1 MAESDDDSSKTE
13 EPSQKKLE
21 EARERGQIA
30 SSRELN
36 HFFMMGAFLF
46 FIAVMMPGTMLSA
59 MHLLA
64 PYITKPDDI
73 DMGPG
78 GVVYTMRHVLLG
90 MLTLL
95 LLPFLLTWAGALA
108 PAILQRK
115 IHFTTEHIK
124 PKFSK
129 LNPLAGFSRIFGFKA
144 IIEFIKN
151 LSKVFAIGAICTMVI
166 LPYRNKLPQ
175 LMTTAHRYT
184 ILQFSQV
191 LANKLLI
198 GMCMFLF
205 LLGIIDYVYQ
215 HFQIRKS
222 LRMSKHELK
231 DEYKQQEGDP
241 HVKGKLRQIRRERA
255 KKRMMANV
263 PKADVI
269 ITNPTHFAVA
279 LKYDAATMQAPVM
292 LAKGADEV
300 AARIRERAAEHRIPI
315 IRNPPLARILYDTA
329 EIDEEIPIEHYQ
341 AVAKI
346 IGYVYKLKGK
356 KLGGNK
362 PAAPAYKK
370 PKPKGGS
377 LPEIKLKK

>member
-1 MAESDDDSSKTE
+1 MAESEDDSSKTE
-13 EPSQKKLE
+13 EPSQKKLD
-21 EARERGQIA
+21 EAREKGQIA

-36 HFFMMGAFLF
+36 HFFMMGSFLF
-46 FIAVMMPGTMLSA
+46 FIAAMMPTTMMDAMKLLS
-59 MHLLA
+59 

-78 GVVYTMRHVLLG
+78 GLVLTMRHVLTG
-90 MLTLL
+90 MLLLL
-95 LLPFLLTWAGALA
+95 LLPFLITFVGALA
-108 PAILQRK
+108 PAVLQRK

-129 LNPLAGFSRIFGFKA
+129 LNPMAGFGRIFGFKA
-144 IIEFIKN
+144 MIEFVKN
-151 LSKVFAIGAICTMVI
+151 LSKVFAIGAIAAMVA
-166 LPYRNKLPQ
+166 LPYRNQLPQ
-175 LMTTAHRYT
+175 LLHAAHRYT
-184 ILQFSQV
+184 ILQYSQTIAIKV
-191 LANKLLI
+191 LI
-198 GMCMFLF
+198 GICLFLF
-205 LLGIIDYVYQ
+205 LLGIVDYVYQ

-279 LKYDAATMQAPVM
+279 LKYDPKTMQAPVM

-300 AARIRERAAEHRIPI
+300 AARIREKAGEHRIPI
-315 IRNPPLARILYDTA
+315 IRNPPLARVLYDTT
-329 EIDEEIPIEHYQ
+329 EIDDEIPFEHYQ

-346 IGYVYKLKGK
+346 IGYIYKLKGK
-356 KLGGNK
+356 SLGPK
-362 PAAPAYKK
+362 PSTGPAYKK
-370 PKPKGGS
+370 PKGKGGTM
-377 LPEIKLKK
+377 PDITLKK